1 MDIKK
6 YRVKPNKK
14 VDLEKFST
22 KKDDSYSKKE
32 VKEEILPENLEKMFE
47 YQEKLYAE
55 NKRGILVVLQAMDA
69 AGKDSL
75 VKKVF
80 TALNPAGCKVTS
92 FKQPSTE
99 ELDHDYLWRITK
111 ATPAYGEVG
120 IFNRSHYEDVLV
132 TRVHNLVNQKNDDD
146 FWNKRFEDI
155 NAFEKYLD
163 NNGIKVVKFFLHVS
177 KEEQKERLLDRI
189 NLEEK
194 HWKFAASDILE
205 RENWDEYHRAYED
218 MLEHTSTDYAPWY
231 VIPADNKWYTR
242 FVVSEVMLDLFEQL
256 DPHVPELS
264 KEEESQLD
272 KWKKVLLEQ
281 DEKDEKED

>member
-189 NLEEK
+189 NFEEK

-205 RENWDEYHRAYED
+205 RENWDDYHKAYED

-231 VIPADNKWYTR
+231 VVPADNKWFTR

-281 DEKDEKED
+281 DENDEKED

>member
-32 VKEEILPENLEKMFE
+32 VKEEILPQNLKKMFE
-47 YQEKLYAE
+47 FQEKLYAE

-92 FKQPSTE
+92 FKKPSTE

-163 NNGIKVVKFFLHVS
+163 NNGLKVVKFFLHVS

-231 VIPADNKWYTR
+231 VIPADNKWFTR
-242 FVVSEVMLDLFEQL
+242 FVVSEVMLDLFKQL
-256 DPHVPELS
+256 NPHVPELS

-281 DEKDEKED
+281 DGKDKKED

>member
-22 KKDDSYSKKE
+22 RKDDSYSKQE
-32 VKEEILPENLEKMFE
+32 VKEEILPQNLEKMFE
-47 YQEKLYAE
+47 FQEKLYAE

-146 FWNKRFEDI
+146 FWEKRFEDI

-177 KEEQKERLLDRI
+177 KDEQKERLLDRI
-189 NLEEK
+189 NLDEK

-205 RENWDEYHRAYED
+205 RENWDEYHKAYED

-231 VIPADNKWYTR
+231 VVPADNKWFTR

-281 DEKDEKED
+281 DENDEKED